1 MNIEDRSADDLVV
14 LIVEDDSVLAFLLQI
29 VMDENGISAEVYGTA
44 EDALETVRK
53 YDHLV
58 RLVLTDVDLP
68 GEMNGVALS
77 EVLDVERPEIPVI
90 LMSGRPLMEQNSY
103 RMFLQKPIG
112 MEKLIDAIKSSMSR

>member
-77 EVLDVERPEIPVI
+77 EVLDVECPEIPVI

-112 MEKLIDAIKSSMSR
+112 MEKLIDAIKSSISR